1 MASDAISGEE
11 RFPDYLRIGSGL
23 GPGSE
28 RAELRHIVKDIG
40 AETSAIREKISAR
53 PEQANKDQ
61 RNQPPRNRPVSH
73 SGNGGLQE
81 RPFPPPPPP
90 PFPKFPRPL
99 LFFVPTHSFSSPTSR
114 KTHS

>member
-73 SGNGGLQE
+73 SGNGGIRE
-81 RPFPPPPPP
+81 RRFALSPPRR
-90 PFPKFPRPL
+90 FAKFGRL
-99 LFFVPTHSFSSPTSR
+99 CMFFLRNHFFVSGAFG
-114 KTHS
+114 K

>member
-73 SGNGGLQE
+73 SGNGGGNE
-81 RPFPPPPPP
+81 RGLALAPPT
-90 PFPKFPRPL
+90 PL
-99 LFFVPTHSFSSPTSR
+99 AAFGPLCMCSVRHHSCCSAQCGQGV
-114 KTHS
+114 

>member
-23 GPGSE
+23 RPGTE
-28 RAELRHIVKDIG
+28 RTELRQIVKDIG

-73 SGNGGLQE
+73 SGNGGISDRRFALSPH
-81 RPFPPPPPP
+81 RRFA
-90 PFPKFPRPL
+90 KFGPL
-99 LFFVPTHSFSSPTSR
+99 CMFFVRTHSFGSGASG
-114 KTHS
+114 KA

>member
-28 RAELRHIVKDIG
+28 RAELRHIVEDIG

-73 SGNGGLQE
+73 SGNGQISIAVSPCRRFAQL
-81 RPFPPPPPP
+81 R
-90 PFPKFPRPL
+90 RL
-99 LFFVPTHSFSSPTSR
+99 CMFFVRTHSFGS
-114 KTHS
+114 